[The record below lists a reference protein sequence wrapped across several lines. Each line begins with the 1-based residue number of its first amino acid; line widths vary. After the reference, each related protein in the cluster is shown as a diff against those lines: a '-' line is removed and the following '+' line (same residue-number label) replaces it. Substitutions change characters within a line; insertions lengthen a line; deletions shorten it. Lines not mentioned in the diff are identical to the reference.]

1 VSLRRTNLPVDRNSV
16 LKAVKKALTEHPVSG
31 DLNFAILR
39 KANASNPVIV
49 KDDEGKDAFWL
60 VPLLSGEKA
69 VGFVRLEKNLRVSQ
83 VGIFGASAADRESW
97 VDASFFDRP
106 PPEAINSIR
115 VRYPD
120 MKMSDPVF
128 SFDKSPAKWGWL
140 IALSNNRKISIFVT
154 PSGWHEK
161 TSRNID
167 FEG

>member
-1 VSLRRTNLPVDRNSV
+1 V
-16 LKAVKKALTEHPVSG
+16 LKAVKKALTEHPVSD
-31 DLNFAILR
+31 DLNFAMLR

-106 PPEAINSIR
+106 PSEVINSIKL
-115 VRYPD
+115 RYPD
-120 MKMSDPVF
+120 MAMSEPVF
-128 SFDKSPAKWGWL
+128 SFDKSPAKWGWV
-140 IALSNNRKISIFVT
+140 IRLSNKRKIVVFVA

-161 TSRNID
+161 TSRDIEY
-167 FEG
+167 EG